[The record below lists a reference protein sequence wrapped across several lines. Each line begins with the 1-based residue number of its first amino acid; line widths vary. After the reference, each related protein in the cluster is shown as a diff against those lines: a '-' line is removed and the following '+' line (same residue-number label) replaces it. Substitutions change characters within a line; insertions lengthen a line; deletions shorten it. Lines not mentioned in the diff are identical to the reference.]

1 MRSLKLLL
9 EHSASSTIAVEFTPN
24 KRVDSSHQ
32 SEASLEREFIATL
45 KAQGYEHAHI
55 TDEKALESNLRTKL
69 EELNSTTLSET
80 EWQRF
85 FKQVLARA
93 NTSIVEKSQL
103 IQEDYIQP
111 LERDNGSI
119 INFKLID
126 KADIHK
132 NSLQVINQYQA
143 QSSTR
148 SHRYDVTILVNG
160 LPLVHIEL
168 KRRGISLKEAFRQ
181 INRYGRESFFSGS
194 GLFEFVQIFVISNGT
209 QSKYYSNTTRDFHIK
224 TQNGITTSKTS
235 NSFEFT
241 SYFSDAKNNI
251 ISDLIDFTKSF
262 FARHTLL
269 NILMSYCV
277 LDVDRKLLVL
287 RPYQIAA
294 CEKILQKIAI
304 SYFNKF
310 YEQASE
316 QKSGGYIWHTTGS
329 GKTLTSFKTALLV
342 SKIPEITKVL
352 FVVDRKDLDY
362 QTMREYDLF
371 QKGAATGSKSTK
383 ELQARLHSKDKE
395 HKIIITTI
403 QKLSRFIA
411 QAKDSEI
418 FDKHIVMIFD
428 ECHRSQFGQMQ
439 KDIAKAFKKLYLFG
453 FTGTP
458 IFVQNAQDEIQ
469 TTQQVF
475 GECLH
480 RYTIIHAIR
489 DNNVLPFR
497 VSYHTTTKLK
507 DEIKNK
513 QAPAIDAEEV
523 LLARERIEHITRYI
537 LEHFATHTKRTKSYA
552 LNGRHTLGFNAIFA
566 TQSIP
571 MAMRYYEEFQA
582 QQANLSQEKALKVGI
597 IYSYAPNDEQGE
609 ENSED
614 TTSLPKSQRDFLD
627 SAIADYNAMFK
638 CKFDSSSDNFHNYYK
653 DFSLR
658 LKNRELDLA
667 IVVNM
672 FLTGFDATTLNTLY
686 VDKSLRYHGL
696 LQAYSRT
703 NRILN
708 SIKSFGNIITFR
720 DLQKNTDDTLAL
732 FSDENARG
740 IVFLRS
746 LEEYLHGYTDDKGK
760 HKGYNELLQS
770 LQTRFPLSSFLDSTL
785 KQSDKRDFLAL
796 FGEIL
801 KLRNILEVF
810 DDFSDPLSERDRQDY
825 QSYYID
831 TYESLRTK
839 DQAEKQS
846 VLDKVEF
853 EVELL
858 KHIEISIEYILELI
872 DKYHKHQDKQSYED
886 IVKLLDSSLSLRS
899 KKELLLRFIESLNP
913 QSDVAKDFGA
923 YIAARK
929 DESLSSIITELDLKP
944 EKTRAFMRDAF
955 ERGELRDY
963 GQAFGE
969 ILPPS
974 PLFGK
979 GAKQTHK
986 IRSLAL
992 QKLQELF
999 ELFRGLEL
1007 RQERWNGI
1015 TREPEQSTAS
1025 KAQQL
1030 NMTNPLYLR
1039 LDFKQ
1044 GKQEW
1049 SHICAIYLK

>member
-1 MRSLKLLL
+1 MKSLKLL
-9 EHSASSTIAVEFTPN
+9 AQNTTSTIAVEFTPS
-24 KRVDSSHQ
+24 KRQNSSYQ
-32 SEASLEREFIATL
+32 SEAQLEKELIATL
-45 KAQGYEHAHI
+45 QAQGYEYAKI
-55 TDEKALESNLRTKL
+55 TDEKSLESNLRTKL
-69 EELNSTTLSET
+69 EELNSTTLSDT
-80 EWQRF
+80 EWRRF
-85 FKQVLARA
+85 FAQVLSRA
-93 NTSIVEKSQL
+93 NASIVEKSVL

-132 NSLQVINQYQA
+132 NSLQVINQYEA
-143 QSSTR
+143 TTPTR
-148 SHRYDVTILVNG
+148 SHRYDVSILVNG

-168 KRRGISLKEAFRQ
+168 KRRGVSLKEAFNQ

-224 TQNGITTSKTS
+224 TKQGIKTTKTS

-241 SYFSDAKNNI
+241 SYFSDEKNTI
-251 ISDLIDFTKSF
+251 IDDLIDFAKTF

-269 NILMSYCV
+269 NILCHYCV

-294 CEKILQKIAI
+294 CEKILQQIAI
-304 SYFNKF
+304 SYHNKF
-310 YEQASE
+310 YEKSSE

-329 GKTLTSFKTALLV
+329 GKTLTSFKTAQLV
-342 SKIPEITKVL
+342 SKIQESAKVL

-362 QTMREYDLF
+362 QTMREYDRF

-383 ELQARLHSKDKE
+383 ELQSRLNSTDKN

-411 QAKDSEI
+411 QAEKDHTI
-418 FDKHIVMIFD
+418 FNEHIVMIFD

-458 IFVQNAQDEIQ
+458 IFAANALGFE
-469 TTQQVF
+469 TTERVF
-475 GECLH
+475 GACLH

-489 DNNVLPFR
+489 DHNVLPFR
-497 VSYHTTTKLK
+497 VDYHTTTKDTTQIT
-507 DEIKNK
+507 DEI
-513 QAPAIDAEEV
+513 
-523 LLARERIEHITRYI
+523 LLNPTRIEHITRYI
-537 LEHFATHTKRTKSYA
+537 LDHFTTHTKRNAKSYN
-552 LNGRHTLGFNAIFA
+552 LNGKHTKGFNALFA

-582 QQANLSQEKALKVGI
+582 QQASLPESQRLKIGI
-597 IYSYAPNDEQGE
+597 IYSYAPNDELEE

-614 TTSLPKSQRDFLD
+614 TTALPKSQRDFLD
-627 SAIADYNAMFK
+627 AAISDYNAIFA
-638 CKFDSSSDNFHNYYK
+638 CRFDSSADNFQNYYK
-653 DFSLR
+653 DFSLK

-708 SIKSFGNIITFR
+708 SVKSFGNIIAFR
-720 DLQKNTDDTLAL
+720 DLQRNTDDALAL
-732 FSDENARG
+732 FSDENAKG

-746 LEEYLHGYTDDKGK
+746 LEEYLQGYTDEKGQK
-760 HKGYNELLQS
+760 HKGYNELTKEL
-770 LQTRFPLSSFLDSTL
+770 TDKFPLESFRQATL
-785 KQSDKRDFLAL
+785 KQSDKKHFLAL
-796 FGEIL
+796 FGELL
-801 KLRNILEVF
+801 KLRNILEIF
-810 DDFSDPLSERDRQDY
+810 DNFSDPLNERDKQDY
-825 QSYYID
+825 QSHYIS
-831 TYESLRTK
+831 TYEELRK
-839 DQAEKQS
+839 DKDDKES
-846 VLDKVEF
+846 NLDEVEF

-858 KHIEISIEYILELI
+858 AQVEVSIEYILELI
-872 DKYHKHQDKQSYED
+872 AKYHKDQATNYEP
-886 IVKLLDSSLSLRS
+886 ILKLLDSSLSLRS
-899 KKELLLRFIESLNP
+899 KKELFLRFIDSLHT
-913 QSDVAKDFGA
+913 QSNVEKDFSA
-923 YIAARK
+923 YIKTHKNNALQ
-929 DESLSSIITELDLKP
+929 DIINALNLDPK
-944 EKTRAFMRDAF
+944 KTKEFMQDSF

-963 GQAFGE
+963 GRAFDE

-979 GAKQTHK
+979 GAEQTHK
-986 IRSLAL
+986 VRKQAL
-992 QKLQELF
+992 EKLQAFF
-999 ELFRGLEL
+999 ELFKGLDMS
-1007 RQERWNGI
+1007 NK
-1015 TREPEQSTAS
+1015 EQ
-1025 KAQQL
+1025 
-1030 NMTNPLYLR
+1030 
-1039 LDFKQ
+1039 
-1044 GKQEW
+1044 
-1049 SHICAIYLK
+1049 

>member
-1 MRSLKLLL
+1 MKSLKLL
-9 EHSASSTIAVEFTPN
+9 AQNTTSTIAVEFTPS
-24 KRVDSSHQ
+24 KRQNSSYQ
-32 SEASLEREFIATL
+32 SEAQLEKELIATL
-45 KAQGYEHAHI
+45 QAQGYEYAKI
-55 TDEKALESNLRTKL
+55 TDEKSLESNLRTKL
-69 EELNSTTLSET
+69 EELNSTTLSDT
-80 EWQRF
+80 EWRRF
-85 FKQVLARA
+85 FAQVLSRA
-93 NTSIVEKSQL
+93 NASIVEKSVL

-132 NSLQVINQYQA
+132 NSLQVINQYEA
-143 QSSTR
+143 TTPTR

-168 KRRGISLKEAFRQ
+168 KRRGVSLKEAFNQ

-224 TQNGITTSKTS
+224 TKQGIKTTKTS

-241 SYFSDAKNNI
+241 SYFSDEKNTI
-251 ISDLIDFTKSF
+251 IDDLIDFAKTF

-269 NILMSYCV
+269 NILCHYCV

-294 CEKILQKIAI
+294 CEKILQQIAI
-304 SYFNKF
+304 SYHNKF
-310 YEQASE
+310 YEKSSE
-316 QKSGGYIWHTTGS
+316 QKSGGYIWHTTGGGYIWHTTGS
-329 GKTLTSFKTALLV
+329 GKTLTSFKTAQLV
-342 SKIPEITKVL
+342 SKIQEIAKVL

-362 QTMREYDLF
+362 QTMREYDRF

-383 ELQARLHSKDKE
+383 ELQSRLNSTDKN

-411 QAKDSEI
+411 QAEKDHTI
-418 FDKHIVMIFD
+418 FNEHIVMIFD

-458 IFVQNAQDEIQ
+458 IFAANALGFE
-469 TTQQVF
+469 TTERVF
-475 GECLH
+475 GACLH

-489 DNNVLPFR
+489 DHNVLPFR
-497 VSYHTTTKLK
+497 VDYHTTTKDTTQIT
-507 DEIKNK
+507 DEI
-513 QAPAIDAEEV
+513 
-523 LLARERIEHITRYI
+523 LLNPTRIEHITRYI
-537 LEHFATHTKRTKSYA
+537 LDHFTTHTKRNAKSYN
-552 LNGRHTLGFNAIFA
+552 LNGKHTKGFNALFA

-571 MAMRYYEEFQA
+571 MAMRYYEEFKR
-582 QQANLSQEKALKVGI
+582 QQAHLSQDEALKIGI
-597 IYSYAPNDEQGE
+597 IYSYAPNDELEE

-614 TTSLPKSQRDFLD
+614 TTALPKSQRDFLD
-627 SAIADYNAMFK
+627 AAISDYNAIFA
-638 CKFDSSSDNFHNYYK
+638 CRFDSSADNFQNYYK
-653 DFSLR
+653 DFSLK

-708 SIKSFGNIITFR
+708 SVKSFGNIIAFR
-720 DLQKNTDDTLAL
+720 DLQKNTDDALAL
-732 FSDENARG
+732 FSDENAKG

-746 LEEYLHGYTDDKGK
+746 LEEYLHGYTDEKGQK
-760 HKGYNELLQS
+760 HKGYNELTKEL
-770 LQTRFPLSSFLDSTL
+770 TDKFPLESFRQATL
-785 KQSDKRDFLAL
+785 KQSDKKHFLAL
-796 FGEIL
+796 FGELL
-801 KLRNILEVF
+801 KLRNILEIF
-810 DDFSDPLSERDRQDY
+810 DNFSDPLNERDKQDY
-825 QSYYID
+825 QSHYIS
-831 TYESLRTK
+831 TYEELRK
-839 DQAEKQS
+839 DKDDKES
-846 VLDKVEF
+846 TLDEVEF

-858 KHIEISIEYILELI
+858 AQVEVSIEYILELI
-872 DKYHKHQDKQSYED
+872 AKYHKDQATNYEP
-886 IVKLLDSSLSLRS
+886 ILKLLDSSLSLRS
-899 KKELLLRFIESLNP
+899 KKELFLRFIDSLHT
-913 QSDVAKDFGA
+913 QSNVEKDFSA
-923 YIAARK
+923 YIKTHKNNALQ
-929 DESLSSIITELDLKP
+929 DIINALNLDPK
-944 EKTRAFMRDAF
+944 KTKEFMQDSF

-963 GQAFGE
+963 GRAFDE

-979 GAKQTHK
+979 GAEQTHK
-986 IRSLAL
+986 VREKAL
-992 QKLQELF
+992 EKLQAFF
-999 ELFRGLEL
+999 ELFKGLDMS
-1007 RQERWNGI
+1007 NK
-1015 TREPEQSTAS
+1015 EQ
-1025 KAQQL
+1025 
-1030 NMTNPLYLR
+1030 
-1039 LDFKQ
+1039 
-1044 GKQEW
+1044 
-1049 SHICAIYLK
+1049 

>member
-1 MRSLKLLL
+1 MKSLKLL
-9 EHSASSTIAVEFTPN
+9 AQNTTSTIAVEFTPS
-24 KRVDSSHQ
+24 KRQNSSYQ
-32 SEASLEREFIATL
+32 SEAQLEKELIATL
-45 KAQGYEHAHI
+45 QAQGYEYAKI
-55 TDEKALESNLRTKL
+55 TDEKSLESNLRTKL
-69 EELNSTTLSET
+69 EELNSTTLSDT
-80 EWQRF
+80 EWRRF
-85 FKQVLARA
+85 FAQVLSRA
-93 NTSIVEKSQL
+93 NASIVEKSVL

-132 NSLQVINQYQA
+132 NSLQVINQYEA
-143 QSSTR
+143 TTPTR
-148 SHRYDVTILVNG
+148 SHRYDVSILVNG

-168 KRRGISLKEAFRQ
+168 KRRGVSLKEAFNQ

-224 TQNGITTSKTS
+224 TKQGIKTTKTS

-241 SYFSDAKNNI
+241 SYFSDEKNTI
-251 ISDLIDFTKSF
+251 IDDLIDFAKTF

-269 NILMSYCV
+269 NILCHYCV

-294 CEKILQKIAI
+294 CEKILQQIAI
-304 SYFNKF
+304 SYHNKF
-310 YEQASE
+310 YEKSSE

-329 GKTLTSFKTALLV
+329 GKTLTSFKTAQLV
-342 SKIPEITKVL
+342 SKIQEIAKVL

-362 QTMREYDLF
+362 QTMREYDRF

-383 ELQARLHSKDKE
+383 ELQSRLNSTDKN

-411 QAKDSEI
+411 QAEKDHTI
-418 FDKHIVMIFD
+418 FNEHIVMIFD

-458 IFVQNAQDEIQ
+458 IFAANALGFE
-469 TTQQVF
+469 TTQRVF

-497 VSYHTTTKLK
+497 VDYHTTTKDTTQIT
-507 DEIKNK
+507 DEI
-513 QAPAIDAEEV
+513 
-523 LLARERIEHITRYI
+523 LLNPTRIEHITRYI
-537 LEHFATHTKRTKSYA
+537 LDHFTTHTKRNAKSYN
-552 LNGRHTLGFNAIFA
+552 LNGKHTKGFNALFA

-571 MAMRYYEEFQA
+571 MAMRYYEEFKR
-582 QQANLSQEKALKVGI
+582 QQAHLSQDKVLKIGI
-597 IYSYAPNDEQGE
+597 IYSYAPNDELEE

-614 TTSLPKSQRDFLD
+614 TTALPKSQRDFLD
-627 SAIADYNAMFK
+627 AAINDYNAIFA
-638 CKFDSSSDNFHNYYK
+638 CRFDSSADNFQNYYK
-653 DFSLR
+653 DFSLK

-708 SIKSFGNIITFR
+708 SVKSFGNIIAFR
-720 DLQKNTDDTLAL
+720 DLQRNTDDALAL
-732 FSDENARG
+732 FSDENAKG

-746 LEEYLHGYTDDKGK
+746 LEEYLQGYTDEKGQK
-760 HKGYNELLQS
+760 HKGYNELTKEL
-770 LQTRFPLSSFLDSTL
+770 TDKFPLESFRQATL
-785 KQSDKRDFLAL
+785 KQSDKKHFLAL
-796 FGEIL
+796 FGELL
-801 KLRNILEVF
+801 KLRNILEIF
-810 DDFSDPLSERDRQDY
+810 DNFSDPLNERDKQDY
-825 QSYYID
+825 QSHYIS
-831 TYESLRTK
+831 TYEELRK
-839 DQAEKQS
+839 DKDDKES
-846 VLDKVEF
+846 NLDEVEF

-858 KHIEISIEYILELI
+858 AQVEVSIEYILELI
-872 DKYHKHQDKQSYED
+872 AKYHKDQATNYEP
-886 IVKLLDSSLSLRS
+886 ILKLLDSSLSLRS
-899 KKELLLRFIESLNP
+899 KKELFLRFIDSLHT
-913 QSDVAKDFGA
+913 QSNVEKDFSA
-923 YIAARK
+923 YIKTHKNNALQ
-929 DESLSSIITELDLKP
+929 DIINALNLDPK
-944 EKTRAFMRDAF
+944 KTKEFMQDSF

-963 GQAFGE
+963 GRAFGE

-979 GAKQTHK
+979 GAEQTHK
-986 IRSLAL
+986 IREKAL
-992 QKLQELF
+992 EKLQAFF
-999 ELFRGLEL
+999 ELFKGLDMS
-1007 RQERWNGI
+1007 NK
-1015 TREPEQSTAS
+1015 EQWW
-1025 KAQQL
+1025 K
-1030 NMTNPLYLR
+1030 P
-1039 LDFKQ
+1039 
-1044 GKQEW
+1044 
-1049 SHICAIYLK
+1049 

>member
-1 MRSLKLLL
+1 MKSLKLL
-9 EHSASSTIAVEFTPN
+9 AQNTTSTIAVEFTPS
-24 KRVDSSHQ
+24 KRQNSSYQ
-32 SEASLEREFIATL
+32 SEAQLEKELIATL
-45 KAQGYEHAHI
+45 QAQGYEYAKI
-55 TDEKALESNLRTKL
+55 TDEKSLESNLRTKL
-69 EELNSTTLSET
+69 EELNSTTLSDT
-80 EWQRF
+80 EWRRF
-85 FKQVLARA
+85 FAQVLSRA
-93 NTSIVEKSQL
+93 NASIVEKSVL

-132 NSLQVINQYQA
+132 NSLQVINQYEA
-143 QSSTR
+143 TTPTR

-168 KRRGISLKEAFRQ
+168 KRRGVSLKEAFNQ
-181 INRYGRESFFSGS
+181 INRYGRESFFSES

-224 TQNGITTSKTS
+224 TKQGIKTTKTS

-241 SYFSDAKNNI
+241 SYFSDEKNTI
-251 ISDLIDFTKSF
+251 IDDLIDFAKTF

-269 NILMSYCV
+269 NILCHYCV

-294 CEKILQKIAI
+294 CEKILQQIAI
-304 SYFNKF
+304 SYHNKF
-310 YEQASE
+310 YEKSSE

-329 GKTLTSFKTALLV
+329 GKTLTSFKTAQLV
-342 SKIPEITKVL
+342 SKIPEIAKVL

-362 QTMREYDLF
+362 QTMREYDRF

-383 ELQARLHSKDKE
+383 ELQSRLNSTDKN

-411 QAKDSEI
+411 QAEKDHTIFSE
-418 FDKHIVMIFD
+418 HIVMIFD

-458 IFVQNAQDEIQ
+458 IFAANALGFE
-469 TTQQVF
+469 TTERVF
-475 GECLH
+475 GACLH

-489 DNNVLPFR
+489 DHNVLPFR
-497 VSYHTTTKLK
+497 VDYHTTTKDTTQIT
-507 DEIKNK
+507 DEI
-513 QAPAIDAEEV
+513 
-523 LLARERIEHITRYI
+523 LLNPTRIEHITRYI
-537 LEHFATHTKRTKSYA
+537 LEHFTTHTKRNAKSYN
-552 LNGRHTLGFNAIFA
+552 LNGKHTKGFNALFA

-571 MAMRYYEEFQA
+571 MAMRYYEEFKR
-582 QQANLSQEKALKVGI
+582 QQAHLSQDEVLKIGI
-597 IYSYAPNDEQGE
+597 IYSYAPNDELEE

-614 TTSLPKSQRDFLD
+614 TTALPKSQRDFLD
-627 SAIADYNAMFK
+627 AAISDYNAIFA
-638 CKFDSSSDNFHNYYK
+638 CRFDSSADNFQNYYK
-653 DFSLR
+653 DFSLK

-708 SIKSFGNIITFR
+708 SVKSFGNIIAFR
-720 DLQKNTDDTLAL
+720 DLQKNTDDALAL
-732 FSDENARG
+732 FSDENAKG

-746 LEEYLHGYTDDKGK
+746 LEEYLHGYTDEKGQK
-760 HKGYNELLQS
+760 HKGYNELTKEL
-770 LQTRFPLSSFLDSTL
+770 TDKFPLESFRQATL
-785 KQSDKRDFLAL
+785 KQSDKKHFLAL
-796 FGEIL
+796 FGELL
-801 KLRNILEVF
+801 KLRNILEIF
-810 DDFSDPLSERDRQDY
+810 DNFSDPLNERDKQDY
-825 QSYYID
+825 QSHYIS
-831 TYESLRTK
+831 TYEELRKDKDDKESSL
-839 DQAEKQS
+839 DE
-846 VLDKVEF
+846 VEF

-858 KHIEISIEYILELI
+858 AQVEVSIEYILELI
-872 DKYHKHQDKQSYED
+872 AKYHKDQATNYEP
-886 IVKLLDSSLSLRS
+886 ILKLLDSSLSLRS
-899 KKELLLRFIESLNP
+899 KKELFLRFIDSIHT
-913 QSDVAKDFGA
+913 QSNVEKDFRA
-923 YIAARK
+923 YIKTHKNNALQ
-929 DESLSSIITELDLKP
+929 DIINALNLDPK
-944 EKTRAFMRDAF
+944 KTKEFMQGSF

-963 GQAFGE
+963 GRAFGE

-979 GAKQTHK
+979 GAEQTHK
-986 IRSLAL
+986 IREKAL
-992 QKLQELF
+992 EKLQAFF
-999 ELFRGLEL
+999 ELFKGLDMS
-1007 RQERWNGI
+1007 NK
-1015 TREPEQSTAS
+1015 EQ
-1025 KAQQL
+1025 
-1030 NMTNPLYLR
+1030 
-1039 LDFKQ
+1039 
-1044 GKQEW
+1044 
-1049 SHICAIYLK
+1049 

>member
-1 MRSLKLLL
+1 MKSLKLL
-9 EHSASSTIAVEFTPN
+9 AQNTTSTIAVEFTPS
-24 KRVDSSHQ
+24 KRQNSSYQ
-32 SEASLEREFIATL
+32 SEAQLEKELIATL
-45 KAQGYEHAHI
+45 QAQGYEYAKI
-55 TDEKALESNLRTKL
+55 TDEKSLESNLRTKL
-69 EELNSTTLSET
+69 EELNSTTLSDT
-80 EWQRF
+80 EWRRF
-85 FKQVLARA
+85 FSQVLSRA
-93 NTSIVEKSQL
+93 NASIVEKSVL

-143 QSSTR
+143 TTPTR
-148 SHRYDVTILVNG
+148 SHRYDVSILVNG

-168 KRRGISLKEAFRQ
+168 KRRGVSLKEAFNQ
-181 INRYGRESFFSGS
+181 INRYGRESFFSGNA
-194 GLFEFVQIFVISNGT
+194 LFEFVQIFVISNGT

-224 TQNGITTSKTS
+224 TKQGIKTTKTS
-235 NSFEFT
+235 NTFEFT
-241 SYFSDAKNNI
+241 SYFSDEKNTI
-251 ISDLIDFTKSF
+251 IDDLIDFAKTF

-269 NILMSYCV
+269 NILCHYCV

-294 CEKILQKIAI
+294 CEKILQQIAI
-304 SYFNKF
+304 SYHNKF
-310 YEQASE
+310 YEKSSE

-329 GKTLTSFKTALLV
+329 GKTLTSFKTAQLV
-342 SKIPEITKVL
+342 SKIQEIAKVL

-362 QTMREYDLF
+362 QTMREYDRF

-383 ELQARLHSKDKE
+383 ELQSRLNSTDKN

-411 QAKDSEI
+411 QAEKDHTI
-418 FDKHIVMIFD
+418 FNEHIVMIFD

-458 IFVQNAQDEIQ
+458 IFAANALGFE
-469 TTQQVF
+469 TTQRVF

-497 VSYHTTTKLK
+497 VDYHTTTKDTTQIT
-507 DEIKNK
+507 DEI
-513 QAPAIDAEEV
+513 
-523 LLARERIEHITRYI
+523 LLNPTRIEHITRYI
-537 LEHFATHTKRTKSYA
+537 LDHFTTHTKRNAKSYN
-552 LNGRHTLGFNAIFA
+552 LNGKHTKGFNALFA

-571 MAMRYYEEFQA
+571 MAMRYYEEFKR
-582 QQANLSQEKALKVGI
+582 QQAHLSQDEVLKIGI
-597 IYSYAPNDEQGE
+597 IYSYASNDELEE

-614 TTSLPKSQRDFLD
+614 TTALPKSQRDFLD
-627 SAIADYNAMFK
+627 AAISDYNAIFA
-638 CKFDSSSDNFHNYYK
+638 CRFDSSADNFQNYYK
-653 DFSLR
+653 DFSLK

-708 SIKSFGNIITFR
+708 SVKSFGNIIAFR
-720 DLQKNTDDTLAL
+720 DLQKNTDDALAL
-732 FSDENARG
+732 FSDENAKG

-746 LEEYLHGYTDDKGK
+746 LEEYLHGYTDEKGQK
-760 HKGYNELLQS
+760 HKGYHELTKEL
-770 LQTRFPLSSFLDSTL
+770 TDKFPLESFRQATL
-785 KQSDKRDFLAL
+785 KTSDKKHFLAL
-796 FGEIL
+796 FGELL
-801 KLRNILEVF
+801 KLRNILEIF
-810 DDFSDPLSERDRQDY
+810 DNFSDPLNERDKQDY
-825 QSYYID
+825 QSHYIS
-831 TYESLRTK
+831 TYEELRK
-839 DQAEKQS
+839 DKDDKES
-846 VLDKVEF
+846 NLDEVEF

-858 KHIEISIEYILELI
+858 AQVEVSIEYILELI
-872 DKYHKHQDKQSYED
+872 AKYHKDQATNYEP
-886 IVKLLDSSLSLRS
+886 ILKLLDSSLSLRS
-899 KKELLLRFIESLNP
+899 KKELFLRFIDSLHT
-913 QSDVAKDFGA
+913 QSNVEKDFSA
-923 YIAARK
+923 YIKTHKNNALQ
-929 DESLSSIITELDLKP
+929 DIINALNLDPK
-944 EKTRAFMRDAF
+944 KTKEFMQDSF

-963 GQAFGE
+963 GRAFGE

-979 GAKQTHK
+979 GAEQTHK
-986 IRSLAL
+986 VREKAL
-992 QKLQELF
+992 EKLQAFF
-999 ELFRGLEL
+999 ELFKGLDMS
-1007 RQERWNGI
+1007 NK
-1015 TREPEQSTAS
+1015 EQ
-1025 KAQQL
+1025 
-1030 NMTNPLYLR
+1030 
-1039 LDFKQ
+1039 
-1044 GKQEW
+1044 
-1049 SHICAIYLK
+1049 

>member
-1 MRSLKLLL
+1 MKSLKLL
-9 EHSASSTIAVEFTPN
+9 AQNTTSTIAVEFTPS
-24 KRVDSSHQ
+24 KRQNSSYQ
-32 SEASLEREFIATL
+32 SEAQLEKELIATL
-45 KAQGYEHAHI
+45 QAQGYEYAKI
-55 TDEKALESNLRTKL
+55 TDEKSLESNLRTKL
-69 EELNSTTLSET
+69 EELNSTTLSDT
-80 EWQRF
+80 EWRRF
-85 FKQVLARA
+85 FAQVLSRA
-93 NTSIVEKSQL
+93 NASIVEKSVL

-132 NSLQVINQYQA
+132 NSLQVINQYEA
-143 QSSTR
+143 TTPTR

-160 LPLVHIEL
+160 LPLMHIEL
-168 KRRGISLKEAFRQ
+168 KRRGVSLKEAFNQ

-224 TQNGITTSKTS
+224 TKQGIKTTKTS

-241 SYFSDAKNNI
+241 SYFSDEKNTI
-251 ISDLIDFTKSF
+251 IDDLIDFAKTF

-269 NILMSYCV
+269 NILCHYCV

-294 CEKILQKIAI
+294 CEKILQQIAI
-304 SYFNKF
+304 SYHNKF
-310 YEQASE
+310 YEKSSE

-329 GKTLTSFKTALLV
+329 GKTLTSFKTAQLV
-342 SKIPEITKVL
+342 SKIQEIAKVL

-362 QTMREYDLF
+362 QTMREYDRF

-383 ELQARLHSKDKE
+383 ELQSRLNSTDKN

-411 QAKDSEI
+411 QAEKDHTI
-418 FDKHIVMIFD
+418 FNEHIVMIFD

-458 IFVQNAQDEIQ
+458 IFAANALGFE
-469 TTQQVF
+469 TTERVF
-475 GECLH
+475 GACLH

-489 DNNVLPFR
+489 DHNVLPFR
-497 VSYHTTTKLK
+497 VDYHTTTKDTTQIT
-507 DEIKNK
+507 DEI
-513 QAPAIDAEEV
+513 
-523 LLARERIEHITRYI
+523 LLNPTRIEHITRYI
-537 LEHFATHTKRTKSYA
+537 LDHFTTHTKRNAKSYN
-552 LNGRHTLGFNAIFA
+552 LNGKHTKGFNALFA

-582 QQANLSQEKALKVGI
+582 QQASLPESQRLKIGI
-597 IYSYAPNDEQGE
+597 IYSYAPNDELEE

-614 TTSLPKSQRDFLD
+614 TTALPKSQRDFLD
-627 SAIADYNAMFK
+627 AAISDYNAIFA
-638 CKFDSSSDNFHNYYK
+638 CRFDSSADNFQNYYK
-653 DFSLR
+653 DFSLK

-708 SIKSFGNIITFR
+708 SIKSFGNIIAFR
-720 DLQKNTDDTLAL
+720 DLQKNTDDALAL
-732 FSDENARG
+732 FSDENAKG

-746 LEEYLHGYTDDKGK
+746 LEEYLHGYTDEKGQK
-760 HKGYNELLQS
+760 HKGYNELTKEL
-770 LQTRFPLSSFLDSTL
+770 TDKFPLESFRQATL
-785 KQSDKRDFLAL
+785 KTSDKKHFLAL
-796 FGEIL
+796 FGELL
-801 KLRNILEVF
+801 KLRNILEIF
-810 DDFSDPLSERDRQDY
+810 DNFSDPLNERDKQDY
-825 QSYYID
+825 QSHYIS
-831 TYESLRTK
+831 TYEELRK
-839 DQAEKQS
+839 DKDDKES
-846 VLDKVEF
+846 NLDEVEF

-858 KHIEISIEYILELI
+858 AQVEVSIEYILELI
-872 DKYHKHQDKQSYED
+872 AKYHKDQATNYEP
-886 IVKLLDSSLSLRS
+886 ILKLLDSSLSLRS
-899 KKELLLRFIESLNP
+899 KKELFLRFIDSLHT
-913 QSDVAKDFGA
+913 QSNVEKDFSA
-923 YIAARK
+923 YIKTHKNNALQ
-929 DESLSSIITELDLKP
+929 DIINALNLDPK
-944 EKTRAFMRDAF
+944 KTKEFMQDSF

-963 GQAFGE
+963 GRAFGD
-969 ILPPS
+969 ILPHS

-979 GAKQTHK
+979 GAEQTHK
-986 IRSLAL
+986 IREKAL
-992 QKLQELF
+992 EKLQAFF
-999 ELFRGLEL
+999 ELFKGLDMS
-1007 RQERWNGI
+1007 NK
-1015 TREPEQSTAS
+1015 EQ
-1025 KAQQL
+1025 
-1030 NMTNPLYLR
+1030 
-1039 LDFKQ
+1039 
-1044 GKQEW
+1044 
-1049 SHICAIYLK
+1049 

>member
-1 MRSLKLLL
+1 MRSLKLLAQ
-9 EHSASSTIAVEFTPN
+9 STASTIAVEWTPS
-24 KRVDSSHQ
+24 KKVDSSYQ
-32 SEASLEREFIATL
+32 SEAQLEKELIATL
-45 KAQGYEHAHI
+45 QAQGYGYAPI
-55 TDEKALESNLRTKL
+55 TDEKSLESNLRTKL
-69 EELNSTTLSET
+69 EELNSTTLSDT
-80 EWQRF
+80 EWRRF
-85 FKQVLARA
+85 FSQVLSRA
-93 NTSIVEKSQL
+93 NASIVEKSVL

-143 QSSTR
+143 TTPTR

-168 KRRGISLKEAFRQ
+168 KRRGVSLKEAFNQ
-181 INRYGRESFFSGS
+181 INRYGRESFFSGNA
-194 GLFEFVQIFVISNGT
+194 LFEFVQIFVISNGT

-224 TQNGITTSKTS
+224 TQNGIKTTKTS

-241 SYFSDAKNNI
+241 SYFSDEKNTI
-251 ISDLIDFTKSF
+251 INDLIDFAKSF

-269 NILMSYCV
+269 NILCHYCV

-294 CEKILQKIAI
+294 CEKILQQIAI
-304 SYFNKF
+304 SYHNKF
-310 YEQASE
+310 YEKSSE

-329 GKTLTSFKTALLV
+329 GKTLTSFKTAQLV
-342 SKIPEITKVL
+342 SKIQEIAKVL

-362 QTMREYDLF
+362 QTMREYDRF

-383 ELQARLHSKDKE
+383 ELQSRLNSTDKN

-411 QAKDSEI
+411 QAEKDHTIFSE
-418 FDKHIVMIFD
+418 HIVMIFD

-439 KDIAKAFKKLYLFG
+439 KDISKAFKKLYLFG

-458 IFVQNAQDEIQ
+458 IFAANALGFE
-469 TTQQVF
+469 TTQRVF

-497 VSYHTTTKLK
+497 VSYHTTAKLK
-507 DEIKNK
+507 SQPIQDE
-513 QAPAIDAEEV
+513 QVPAIDTEEI
-523 LLARERIEHITRYI
+523 LLAKERISHITRYI
-537 LEHFATHTKRTKSYA
+537 LEHFTTQTKRSSTYTINGKHTK
-552 LNGRHTLGFNAIFA
+552 GFNALFA

-582 QQANLSQEKALKVGI
+582 QQASLPESQRLKVGI
-597 IYSYAPNDEQGE
+597 IYSYAPNDEQE
-609 ENSED
+609 EESSED

-627 SAIADYNAMFK
+627 AAINDYNAMFA
-638 CKFDSSSDNFHNYYK
+638 CRFDSSADNFHNYYK
-653 DFSLR
+653 DFSLK

-672 FLTGFDATTLNTLY
+672 FLTGFDATMLNTLY

-708 SIKSFGNIITFR
+708 SIKSFGNIIAFR
-720 DLQKNTDDTLAL
+720 DLQKNTDDALAL
-732 FSDENARG
+732 FSDENAKG

-746 LEEYLHGYTDDKGK
+746 LEEYLHGYTDEKGDK
-760 HKGYNELLQS
+760 HKGYHELLHT
-770 LQTRFPLSSFLDSTL
+770 LHTRFPLANFLESTL

-810 DDFSDPLSERDRQDY
+810 DEFSDPLSERDRQDY

-831 TYESLRTK
+831 TYESLRAK
-839 DQAEKQS
+839 DQAEKHS
-846 VLDKVEF
+846 VLDEVEF

-858 KHIEISIEYILELI
+858 KQVEVSIEYILELI
-872 DKYHKHQDKQSYED
+872 ATYHRHKDKGSYER
-886 IVKLLDSSLSLRS
+886 ILKLLDSSLSLRS
-899 KKELLLRFIESLNP
+899 KKELLLRFIQSLNP
-913 QSDVAKDFGA
+913 QSNVEKDFSA

-944 EKTRAFMRDAF
+944 KETRAFMQDSF

-963 GQAFGE
+963 GRAFGE

-979 GAKQTHK
+979 GAEQTHK
-986 IRSLAL
+986 VREKAL
-992 QKLQELF
+992 EKLQAFF
-999 ELFRGLEL
+999 ELFKGLEL
-1007 RQERWNGI
+1007 RQER
-1015 TREPEQSTAS
+1015 
-1025 KAQQL
+1025 
-1030 NMTNPLYLR
+1030 
-1039 LDFKQ
+1039 
-1044 GKQEW
+1044 
-1049 SHICAIYLK
+1049 

>member
-1 MRSLKLLL
+1 MKSLKLL
-9 EHSASSTIAVEFTPN
+9 AQNTTSTIAVEWTPS
-24 KRVDSSHQ
+24 KKVDSSYQ
-32 SEASLEREFIATL
+32 SEAQLEKELIATL
-45 KAQGYEHAHI
+45 QAQGYGYAPI
-55 TDEKALESNLRTKL
+55 SDEKSLESNLRTKL
-69 EELNSTTLSET
+69 EELNSTTLSDT
-80 EWQRF
+80 EWRRF
-85 FKQVLARA
+85 FAQVLSRA
-93 NTSIVEKSQL
+93 NASIVEKSVL

-132 NSLQVINQYQA
+132 NSLQVINQYEA
-143 QSSTR
+143 TTPTR

-168 KRRGISLKEAFRQ
+168 KRRGVSLKEAFNQ

-224 TQNGITTSKTS
+224 TKQGIKTTKTS

-241 SYFSDAKNNI
+241 SYFSDEKNTI
-251 ISDLIDFTKSF
+251 IDDLIDFAKTF

-269 NILMSYCV
+269 NILCHYCV

-294 CEKILQKIAI
+294 CEKILQQIAI
-304 SYFNKF
+304 SYHNKF
-310 YEQASE
+310 YEKSSE

-329 GKTLTSFKTALLV
+329 GKTLTSFKTAQLV
-342 SKIPEITKVL
+342 SKIQEIAKVL

-362 QTMREYDLF
+362 QTMREYDRF

-383 ELQARLHSKDKE
+383 ELQSRLNSTDKN

-411 QAKDSEI
+411 QAEKDHTI
-418 FDKHIVMIFD
+418 FNEHIVMIFD

-439 KDIAKAFKKLYLFG
+439 KDITKAFKKLYLFG

-458 IFVQNAQDEIQ
+458 IFAANALGFE
-469 TTQQVF
+469 TTQRVF

-489 DNNVLPFR
+489 DHNVLPFR
-497 VSYHTTTKLK
+497 VSYHTTAKLK
-507 DEIKNK
+507 SQPIQDE
-513 QAPAIDAEEV
+513 QVPAIDTEEI
-523 LLARERIEHITRYI
+523 LLAKERISHITRYI
-537 LEHFATHTKRTKSYA
+537 LEHFTTQTKRSSTYTINGKHTK
-552 LNGRHTLGFNAIFA
+552 GFNALFA

-571 MAMRYYEEFQA
+571 MAMRYYEEFQS
-582 QQANLSQEKALKVGI
+582 QQASLPESQRLKVGI
-597 IYSYAPNDEQGE
+597 IYSYAPNDEQE
-609 ENSED
+609 EESSED

-627 SAIADYNAMFK
+627 ATINDYNAIFA
-638 CKFDSSSDNFHNYYK
+638 CRFDSSADNFHNYYK
-653 DFSLR
+653 DFSLK

-708 SIKSFGNIITFR
+708 SVKSFGNIIAFR
-720 DLQKNTDDTLAL
+720 DLQRNTDDALAL
-732 FSDENARG
+732 FSDENAKG

-746 LEEYLHGYTDDKGK
+746 LEEYLHGYTDEKGQK
-760 HKGYNELLQS
+760 HKGYNELTKEL
-770 LQTRFPLSSFLDSTL
+770 TDKFPLESFRQATL
-785 KQSDKRDFLAL
+785 KQSDKKHFLAL
-796 FGEIL
+796 FGELL
-801 KLRNILEVF
+801 KLRNILENF
-810 DDFSDPLSERDRQDY
+810 DNFSDPLNERDKQDY
-825 QSYYID
+825 QSHYIS
-831 TYESLRTK
+831 TYEELRK
-839 DQAEKQS
+839 DKDDKES
-846 VLDKVEF
+846 NLDEVEF

-858 KHIEISIEYILELI
+858 AQVEVSIEYILELI
-872 DKYHKHQDKQSYED
+872 AKYHKDQATNYEP
-886 IVKLLDSSLSLRS
+886 ILKLLDSSLSLRS
-899 KKELLLRFIESLNP
+899 KKELFLRFIDSLHT
-913 QSDVAKDFGA
+913 QSNVEKDFRA
-923 YIAARK
+923 YIKTHKNNALQ
-929 DESLSSIITELDLKP
+929 DIINALNLDPK
-944 EKTRAFMRDAF
+944 KTKEFMQDSF

-963 GQAFGE
+963 GRAFGE

-979 GAKQTHK
+979 GAEQTHK
-986 IRSLAL
+986 IREKAL
-992 QKLQELF
+992 EKLQAFF
-999 ELFRGLEL
+999 ELFKGLDIS
-1007 RQERWNGI
+1007 NK
-1015 TREPEQSTAS
+1015 EQ
-1025 KAQQL
+1025 
-1030 NMTNPLYLR
+1030 
-1039 LDFKQ
+1039 
-1044 GKQEW
+1044 
-1049 SHICAIYLK
+1049 

>member
-1 MRSLKLLL
+1 MKSLKLL
-9 EHSASSTIAVEFTPN
+9 AQNTTSTIAVEFTPS
-24 KRVDSSHQ
+24 KRQNSSYQ
-32 SEASLEREFIATL
+32 SEAQLEKELIATL
-45 KAQGYEHAHI
+45 QAQGYEYAKI
-55 TDEKALESNLRTKL
+55 TDEKSLESNLRTKL
-69 EELNSTTLSET
+69 EELNSTTLSDT
-80 EWQRF
+80 EWRRF
-85 FKQVLARA
+85 FAQVLSRA
-93 NTSIVEKSQL
+93 NASIVEKSVL

-132 NSLQVINQYQA
+132 NSLQVINQYEA
-143 QSSTR
+143 TTPTR

-168 KRRGISLKEAFRQ
+168 KRRGVSLKEAFNQ

-224 TQNGITTSKTS
+224 TKQGIKTTKTS
-235 NSFEFT
+235 NTFEFT
-241 SYFSDAKNNI
+241 SYFSDEKNTI
-251 ISDLIDFTKSF
+251 IDDLIDFAKTF

-269 NILMSYCV
+269 NILCHYCV

-294 CEKILQKIAI
+294 CEKILQQIAI
-304 SYFNKF
+304 SYHNKF
-310 YEQASE
+310 YEKSSE

-329 GKTLTSFKTALLV
+329 GKTLTSFKTAQLV
-342 SKIPEITKVL
+342 SKIQEIAKVL

-362 QTMREYDLF
+362 QTMREYDRF

-383 ELQARLHSKDKE
+383 ELQSRLNSTDKN

-411 QAKDSEI
+411 QAEKDHTI
-418 FDKHIVMIFD
+418 FNEHIVMIFD

-458 IFVQNAQDEIQ
+458 IFAANALGFE
-469 TTQQVF
+469 TTERVF
-475 GECLH
+475 GACLH

-489 DNNVLPFR
+489 DHNVLPFR
-497 VSYHTTTKLK
+497 VDYHTTTKDTTQIT
-507 DEIKNK
+507 DEI
-513 QAPAIDAEEV
+513 
-523 LLARERIEHITRYI
+523 LLNPTRIEHITRYI
-537 LEHFATHTKRTKSYA
+537 LDHFTTHTKRNAKSYN
-552 LNGRHTLGFNAIFA
+552 LNGKHTKGFNALFA

-582 QQANLSQEKALKVGI
+582 QQASLPESQRLKIGI
-597 IYSYAPNDEQGE
+597 IYSYAPNDELEE

-614 TTSLPKSQRDFLD
+614 TTALPKSQRDFLD
-627 SAIADYNAMFK
+627 AAISDYNAIFA
-638 CKFDSSSDNFHNYYK
+638 CRFDSSADNFQNYYK
-653 DFSLR
+653 DFSQRLR
-658 LKNRELDLA
+658 DKDLDLA

-708 SIKSFGNIITFR
+708 SVKSFGNIIAFR
-720 DLQKNTDDTLAL
+720 DLQKNTDDALAL
-732 FSDENARG
+732 FSDENAKG

-746 LEEYLHGYTDDKGK
+746 LEEYLQGYTDEKGQK
-760 HKGYNELLQS
+760 HKGYNELTKEL
-770 LQTRFPLSSFLDSTL
+770 TDKFPLESFRQATL
-785 KQSDKRDFLAL
+785 KTSDKKHFLAL
-796 FGEIL
+796 FGELL
-801 KLRNILEVF
+801 KLRNILEIF
-810 DDFSDPLSERDRQDY
+810 DNFSDPLNERDKQDY
-825 QSYYID
+825 QSHYIS
-831 TYESLRTK
+831 TYEELRK
-839 DQAEKQS
+839 DKDDKES
-846 VLDKVEF
+846 TLDEVEF

-858 KHIEISIEYILELI
+858 AQVEVSIEYILELI
-872 DKYHKHQDKQSYED
+872 AKYHKDQATNYEP
-886 IVKLLDSSLSLRS
+886 ILKLLDSSLSLRS
-899 KKELLLRFIESLNP
+899 KKELFLRFIDSLHT
-913 QSDVAKDFGA
+913 QSNVEKDFSA
-923 YIAARK
+923 YIKTHKNNALQ
-929 DESLSSIITELDLKP
+929 DIINALNLDPK
-944 EKTRAFMRDAF
+944 KTKEFMQDSF

-963 GQAFGE
+963 GRAFGE

-979 GAKQTHK
+979 GAEQTHK
-986 IRSLAL
+986 VREKAL
-992 QKLQELF
+992 EKLQAFF
-999 ELFRGLEL
+999 ELFKGLDMS
-1007 RQERWNGI
+1007 NK
-1015 TREPEQSTAS
+1015 EQ
-1025 KAQQL
+1025 
-1030 NMTNPLYLR
+1030 
-1039 LDFKQ
+1039 
-1044 GKQEW
+1044 
-1049 SHICAIYLK
+1049 

>member
-1 MRSLKLLL
+1 MKSLKLL
-9 EHSASSTIAVEFTPN
+9 AQNTTSTIAVEFTPS
-24 KRVDSSHQ
+24 KRQNSSYQ
-32 SEASLEREFIATL
+32 SEAQLEKELIATL
-45 KAQGYEHAHI
+45 QAQGYEYAKI
-55 TDEKALESNLRTKL
+55 TDEKSLESNLRTKL
-69 EELNSTTLSET
+69 EELNSTTLSDT
-80 EWQRF
+80 EWRRF
-85 FKQVLARA
+85 FSQVLSRA
-93 NTSIVEKSQL
+93 NASIVEKSVL

-143 QSSTR
+143 TTPTR

-168 KRRGISLKEAFRQ
+168 KRRGVSLKEAFNQ

-224 TQNGITTSKTS
+224 TKQGIKTTKTS

-241 SYFSDAKNNI
+241 SYFSDEKNTI
-251 ISDLIDFTKSF
+251 IDDLIDFAKTF

-269 NILMSYCV
+269 NILCHYCV

-294 CEKILQKIAI
+294 CEKILQQIAI
-304 SYFNKF
+304 SYHNKF
-310 YEQASE
+310 YEKSSE

-329 GKTLTSFKTALLV
+329 GKTLTSFKTAQLV
-342 SKIPEITKVL
+342 SKIPEIAKVL

-362 QTMREYDLF
+362 QTMREYDRF

-383 ELQARLHSKDKE
+383 ELQSRLNSTDKN

-411 QAKDSEI
+411 QAEKDHTI
-418 FDKHIVMIFD
+418 FNEHIVMIFD

-439 KDIAKAFKKLYLFG
+439 KDITKAFKKLYLFG

-458 IFVQNAQDEIQ
+458 IFAANALGFE
-469 TTQQVF
+469 TTQRVF

-489 DNNVLPFR
+489 DHNVLPFR
-497 VSYHTTTKLK
+497 VDYHTTTKDTTQIT
-507 DEIKNK
+507 DEI
-513 QAPAIDAEEV
+513 
-523 LLARERIEHITRYI
+523 LLNPTRIEHITRYI
-537 LEHFATHTKRTKSYA
+537 LDHFTTHTKRNAKSYN
-552 LNGRHTLGFNAIFA
+552 LNGKHTKGFNALFA

-571 MAMRYYEEFQA
+571 MAMRYYEEFKR
-582 QQANLSQEKALKVGI
+582 QQAHLSQDEVLKIGI
-597 IYSYAPNDEQGE
+597 IYSYAPNDELEE

-614 TTSLPKSQRDFLD
+614 TTALPKSQRDFLD
-627 SAIADYNAMFK
+627 AAISDYNAIFA
-638 CKFDSSSDNFHNYYK
+638 CRFDSSADNFQNYYK
-653 DFSLR
+653 DFSLK

-708 SIKSFGNIITFR
+708 SIKSFGNIIAFR
-720 DLQKNTDDTLAL
+720 DLQKNTDDALAL
-732 FSDENARG
+732 FSDENAKG

-746 LEEYLHGYTDDKGK
+746 LEEYLHGYTDEKGQK
-760 HKGYNELLQS
+760 HKGYNELTKEL
-770 LQTRFPLSSFLDSTL
+770 TDKFPLESFRQATL
-785 KQSDKRDFLAL
+785 KTSDKKHFLAL
-796 FGEIL
+796 FGELL
-801 KLRNILEVF
+801 KLRNILEIF
-810 DDFSDPLSERDRQDY
+810 DNFSDPLNERDKQDY
-825 QSYYID
+825 QSHYIS
-831 TYESLRTK
+831 TYEELRK
-839 DQAEKQS
+839 DKDDKES
-846 VLDKVEF
+846 NLDEVEF

-858 KHIEISIEYILELI
+858 AQVEVSIEYILELI
-872 DKYHKHQDKQSYED
+872 AKYHKDQATNYEP
-886 IVKLLDSSLSLRS
+886 ILKLLDSSLSLRS
-899 KKELLLRFIESLNP
+899 KKELFLRFIDSLHT
-913 QSDVAKDFGA
+913 QSNVEKDFST
-923 YIAARK
+923 YIKTHKNNALQ
-929 DESLSSIITELDLKP
+929 DIINTLNLDPK
-944 EKTRAFMRDAF
+944 KTKEFMQDSF

-963 GQAFGE
+963 GRAFDE

-979 GAKQTHK
+979 GAEQTHK
-986 IRSLAL
+986 VRKQAL
-992 QKLQELF
+992 EKLQAFF
-999 ELFRGLEL
+999 ELFKGLDMS
-1007 RQERWNGI
+1007 NK
-1015 TREPEQSTAS
+1015 EQ
-1025 KAQQL
+1025 
-1030 NMTNPLYLR
+1030 
-1039 LDFKQ
+1039 
-1044 GKQEW
+1044 
-1049 SHICAIYLK
+1049 

>member
-1 MRSLKLLL
+1 MKSLKLLAQ
-9 EHSASSTIAVEFTPN
+9 STASTIAVEFTPS
-24 KRVDSSHQ
+24 KRIDSSYQ
-32 SEASLEREFIATL
+32 SEAQLEKELIATL
-45 KAQGYEHAHI
+45 QAQGYEYAKI
-55 TDEKALESNLRTKL
+55 TDEKSLESNLRTKL
-69 EELNSTTLSET
+69 ETLNSTTLSDT

-85 FKQVLARA
+85 FNQVLTRA
-93 NTSIVEKSQL
+93 NASIVEKSEL

-111 LERDNGSI
+111 LERDNGST

-143 QSSTR
+143 QSPTR

-168 KRRGISLKEAFRQ
+168 KRRGVSLKEAFNQ

-224 TQNGITTSKTS
+224 TQQGIKTTKTS

-241 SYFSDAKNNI
+241 SYFSDEQNTI
-251 ISDLIDFTKSF
+251 INDLIDFAKSF

-269 NILMSYCV
+269 HILCYYCV

-304 SYFNKF
+304 SYHNKF
-310 YEQASE
+310 YEKASE

-329 GKTLTSFKTALLV
+329 GKTLTSFKTAQLV
-342 SKIPEITKVL
+342 SKIPEIAKVL

-362 QTMREYDLF
+362 QTMREYDRF
-371 QKGAATGSKSTK
+371 QKGAATGSKNTK
-383 ELQARLHSKDKE
+383 ELHARLHSTDKD

-411 QAKDSEI
+411 QAKNSEI
-418 FDKHIVMIFD
+418 FNEHIVMIFD

-439 KDIAKAFKKLYLFG
+439 KDISKAFKKLYLFG

-458 IFVQNAQDEIQ
+458 IFAANALGFE
-469 TTQQVF
+469 TTERVF
-475 GECLH
+475 GACLH

-489 DNNVLPFR
+489 DSNVLPFR
-497 VSYHTTTKLK
+497 VSYHATTKLK
-507 DEIKNK
+507 SAIQDE
-513 QAPAIDAEEV
+513 QVPAIDTEEI
-523 LLARERIEHITRYI
+523 LLAKERIAQITSYI
-537 LEHFATHTKRTKSYA
+537 LEHFATQTKRSSTYT
-552 LNGRHTLGFNAIFA
+552 LNGRHTKGFNAIFA

-582 QQANLSQEKALKVGI
+582 QQASLPESQRLKVGI
-597 IYSYAPNDEQGE
+597 IYSYAPNDEQE
-609 ENSED
+609 EESSED
-614 TTSLPKSQRDFLD
+614 TASLPKSQRDFLD
-627 SAIADYNAMFK
+627 SAINDYNAAFK
-638 CKFDSSSDNFHNYYK
+638 CRFDSSADNFHNYYK
-653 DFSLR
+653 DFSLK

-686 VDKSLRYHGL
+686 VDKSLRHHGL

-708 SIKSFGNIITFR
+708 SIKSFGNIIAFR
-720 DLQKNTDDTLAL
+720 DLQRNTDDALAL
-732 FSDENARG
+732 FSDENAKG

-746 LEEYLHGYTDDKGK
+746 LEEYLHGYTDDKGE
-760 HKGYNELLQS
+760 HKGYHELLQT
-770 LQTRFPLSSFLDSTL
+770 LRTRFPLNNFLESTL
-785 KQSDKRDFLAL
+785 KQSDKKDFLAL

-810 DDFSDPLSERDRQDY
+810 DEFSDPLSERDRQDY

-839 DQAEKQS
+839 DQAQKHS
-846 VLDKVEF
+846 VLDEVEF

-858 KHIEISIEYILELI
+858 KQVEVSIEYILELI
-872 DKYHKHQDKQSYED
+872 AKYHKHQDAQSYER
-886 IVKLLDSSLSLRS
+886 ILKLLDSSLSLRS
-899 KKELLLRFIESLNP
+899 KKELLLRFIQSLNP
-913 QSDVAKDFGA
+913 QSDVEKDFRA
-923 YIAARK
+923 YINARK
-929 DESLSSIITELDLKP
+929 NESLETIITELKLKP
-944 EKTRAFMRDAF
+944 EKTRAFIQDAF
-955 ERGELRDY
+955 ERRELRDY

-979 GAKQTHK
+979 GAEQTHIVRK
-986 IRSLAL
+986 QAL
-992 QKLQELF
+992 EKLQAFF
-999 ELFRGLEL
+999 ELFKGLEL
-1007 RQERWNGI
+1007 GQER
-1015 TREPEQSTAS
+1015 
-1025 KAQQL
+1025 
-1030 NMTNPLYLR
+1030 
-1039 LDFKQ
+1039 
-1044 GKQEW
+1044 
-1049 SHICAIYLK
+1049 

>member
-1 MRSLKLLL
+1 MKSLKLL
-9 EHSASSTIAVEFTPN
+9 AQNTTSTIAVEFTPS
-24 KRVDSSHQ
+24 KRQNSSYQ
-32 SEASLEREFIATL
+32 SEAQLEKELIATL
-45 KAQGYEHAHI
+45 QAQGYGYAPI
-55 TDEKALESNLRTKL
+55 SDEKSLESNLRTKL
-69 EELNSTTLSET
+69 EELNSTALSDT
-80 EWQRF
+80 EWRRF
-85 FKQVLARA
+85 FAQVLSRA
-93 NTSIVEKSQL
+93 NASIVEKSVL

-132 NSLQVINQYQA
+132 NSLQVINQYEA
-143 QSSTR
+143 TTPTR

-168 KRRGISLKEAFRQ
+168 KRRGVSLKEAFNQ

-224 TQNGITTSKTS
+224 TKQGIKTTKTS
-235 NSFEFT
+235 NTFEFT
-241 SYFSDAKNNI
+241 SYFSDEKNTI
-251 ISDLIDFTKSF
+251 IDDLIDFAKTF

-269 NILMSYCV
+269 NILCHYCV

-294 CEKILQKIAI
+294 CEKILQQIAI
-304 SYFNKF
+304 SYHNKF
-310 YEQASE
+310 YEKSSE

-329 GKTLTSFKTALLV
+329 GKTLTSFKTAQLV
-342 SKIPEITKVL
+342 SKIQEIAKVL

-362 QTMREYDLF
+362 QTMREYDRF

-383 ELQARLHSKDKE
+383 ELQSRLNSTDKN

-411 QAKDSEI
+411 QAEKDHTI
-418 FDKHIVMIFD
+418 FNEHIVMIFD

-458 IFVQNAQDEIQ
+458 IFAANALGFE
-469 TTQQVF
+469 TTERVF
-475 GECLH
+475 GACLH

-489 DNNVLPFR
+489 DHNVLPFR
-497 VSYHTTTKLK
+497 VDYHTTTKDTTQIT
-507 DEIKNK
+507 DEI
-513 QAPAIDAEEV
+513 
-523 LLARERIEHITRYI
+523 LLNPTRIEHITRYI
-537 LEHFATHTKRTKSYA
+537 LDHFTTHTKRNAKSYN
-552 LNGRHTLGFNAIFA
+552 LNGKHTKGFNALFA

-582 QQANLSQEKALKVGI
+582 QQASLPESQRLKIGI
-597 IYSYAPNDEQGE
+597 IYSYAPNDELEE

-614 TTSLPKSQRDFLD
+614 TTALPKSQRDFLD
-627 SAIADYNAMFK
+627 AAISDYNAIFA
-638 CKFDSSSDNFHNYYK
+638 CRFDSSADNFQNYYK
-653 DFSLR
+653 DFSLK

-708 SIKSFGNIITFR
+708 SVKSFGNIIAFR
-720 DLQKNTDDTLAL
+720 DLQKNTDDALAL
-732 FSDENARG
+732 FSDENAKG

-746 LEEYLHGYTDDKGK
+746 LEEYLHGYTDEKGQK
-760 HKGYNELLQS
+760 HKGYHELTKEL
-770 LQTRFPLSSFLDSTL
+770 TDKFPLESFRQATL
-785 KQSDKRDFLAL
+785 KQSDKKHFLAL
-796 FGEIL
+796 FGELL
-801 KLRNILEVF
+801 KLRNILEIF
-810 DDFSDPLSERDRQDY
+810 DNFSDPLNERDKQDY
-825 QSYYID
+825 QSHYIS
-831 TYESLRTK
+831 TYEELRK
-839 DQAEKQS
+839 DKDDKES
-846 VLDKVEF
+846 NLDEVEF

-858 KHIEISIEYILELI
+858 AQVEVSIEYILELI
-872 DKYHKHQDKQSYED
+872 AKYHKDQATNYEP
-886 IVKLLDSSLSLRS
+886 ILKLLDSSLSLRS
-899 KKELLLRFIESLNP
+899 KKELFLRFIDSLHT
-913 QSDVAKDFGA
+913 QSNVEKDFST

-929 DESLSSIITELDLKP
+929 DESLDTIITELDLKP
-944 EKTRAFMRDAF
+944 KETKEFIQDAF

-963 GQAFGE
+963 GRAFGE

-979 GAKQTHK
+979 GAEQTHK
-986 IRSLAL
+986 VREKAL
-992 QKLQELF
+992 EKLQAFF
-999 ELFRGLEL
+999 ELFKGLDMS
-1007 RQERWNGI
+1007 NK
-1015 TREPEQSTAS
+1015 EQ
-1025 KAQQL
+1025 
-1030 NMTNPLYLR
+1030 
-1039 LDFKQ
+1039 
-1044 GKQEW
+1044 
-1049 SHICAIYLK
+1049 

>member
-1 MRSLKLLL
+1 MKSLKLL
-9 EHSASSTIAVEFTPN
+9 AQNTTSTIAVEFTPS
-24 KRVDSSHQ
+24 KRQNSSYQ
-32 SEASLEREFIATL
+32 SEAQLEKELIATL
-45 KAQGYEHAHI
+45 QAQGYEYAKI
-55 TDEKALESNLRTKL
+55 TDEKSLESNLRTKL
-69 EELNSTTLSET
+69 EELNSTTLSDT
-80 EWQRF
+80 EWRRF
-85 FKQVLARA
+85 FAQVLSRA
-93 NTSIVEKSQL
+93 NASIVEKSVL

-132 NSLQVINQYQA
+132 NSLQVINQYEA
-143 QSSTR
+143 TTPTR

-168 KRRGISLKEAFRQ
+168 KRRGVSLKEAFNQ

-224 TQNGITTSKTS
+224 TKQGIKTTKTS

-241 SYFSDAKNNI
+241 SYFSDEKNTI
-251 ISDLIDFTKSF
+251 IDDLIDFAKTF

-269 NILMSYCV
+269 NILCHYCV

-294 CEKILQKIAI
+294 CEKILQQIAI
-304 SYFNKF
+304 SYHNKF
-310 YEQASE
+310 YEKSSE

-329 GKTLTSFKTALLV
+329 GKTLTSFKTAQLV
-342 SKIPEITKVL
+342 SKIQEIAKVL

-362 QTMREYDLF
+362 QTMREYDRF

-383 ELQARLHSKDKE
+383 ELQSRLNSTDKN

-411 QAKDSEI
+411 QAEKDHTI
-418 FDKHIVMIFD
+418 FNEHIVMIFD

-439 KDIAKAFKKLYLFG
+439 KDITKAFKKLYLFG

-458 IFVQNAQDEIQ
+458 IFAANALGFE
-469 TTQQVF
+469 TTQRVF

-489 DNNVLPFR
+489 DHNVLPFR
-497 VSYHTTTKLK
+497 VDYHTTTKDTTQIT
-507 DEIKNK
+507 DEI
-513 QAPAIDAEEV
+513 
-523 LLARERIEHITRYI
+523 LLNPTRIEHITRYI
-537 LEHFATHTKRTKSYA
+537 LDHFTTHTKRNAKSYN
-552 LNGRHTLGFNAIFA
+552 LNGKHTKGFNALFA

-571 MAMRYYEEFQA
+571 MAMRYYEEFKR
-582 QQANLSQEKALKVGI
+582 QQAHLSQDEVLKIGI
-597 IYSYAPNDEQGE
+597 IYSYAPNDELEE

-614 TTSLPKSQRDFLD
+614 TTALPKSQRDFLD
-627 SAIADYNAMFK
+627 AAISDYNAVFK
-638 CKFDSSSDNFHNYYK
+638 CKFDSSADNFQNYYK
-653 DFSLR
+653 DFSLK

-708 SIKSFGNIITFR
+708 SVKSFGNIIAFR
-720 DLQKNTDDTLAL
+720 DLQRNTDDALAL
-732 FSDENARG
+732 FSDENAKG

-746 LEEYLHGYTDDKGK
+746 LEEYLQGYTDEKGQK
-760 HKGYNELLQS
+760 HKGYNELTKEL
-770 LQTRFPLSSFLDSTL
+770 TDKFPLESFRQATL
-785 KQSDKRDFLAL
+785 KQSDKKHFLAL
-796 FGEIL
+796 FGELL
-801 KLRNILEVF
+801 KLRNILEIF
-810 DDFSDPLSERDRQDY
+810 DNFSDPLNERDKQDY
-825 QSYYID
+825 QSHYIS
-831 TYESLRTK
+831 TYEELRK
-839 DQAEKQS
+839 DKDDKES
-846 VLDKVEF
+846 TLDEVEF

-858 KHIEISIEYILELI
+858 AQVEVSIEYILELI
-872 DKYHKHQDKQSYED
+872 AKYHKDQATSYEP
-886 IVKLLDSSLSLRS
+886 ILKLLDSSLSLRS
-899 KKELLLRFIESLNP
+899 KKELFLRFIDSLHT
-913 QSDVAKDFGA
+913 QSNVAKDFST
-923 YIAARK
+923 YITMCK
-929 DESLSSIITELDLKP
+929 DNALQDIIDSLNLDPK
-944 EKTRAFMRDAF
+944 KTKDFMQDAF

-963 GQAFGE
+963 GRAFGE

-979 GAKQTHK
+979 GSDQTHK
-986 IRSLAL
+986 IRQQAL
-992 QKLQELF
+992 EKLQAFF
-999 ELFRGLEL
+999 ELFKGLDIS
-1007 RQERWNGI
+1007 NK
-1015 TREPEQSTAS
+1015 EQ
-1025 KAQQL
+1025 
-1030 NMTNPLYLR
+1030 
-1039 LDFKQ
+1039 
-1044 GKQEW
+1044 
-1049 SHICAIYLK
+1049 